1 MAMNAVNA
9 LDTQLRDSKRLAEQR
24 AHEPSM
30 EEILASIRRIIAD
43 DDVLPLTRPAPE
55 VKAAAPAPP
64 PVKAETPVAAP
75 PPRLRLAP
83 ITPLVF
89 PPDELISPPPV
100 AQAEA
105 AEPGVPL
112 ADVAA
117 APIELP
123 PQPVALTVIEPDQNP
138 EPETPMA
145 HEARAV
151 FETHAAFED
160 EAQPI
165 LSARTDESVATSLNA
180 LASSVF
186 LQQTGMIE
194 ESIKDMLRPLLKTWL
209 DDNLPVIVERLVRI
223 EIERVAR
230 GGR

>member
-43 DDVLPLTRPAPE
+43 DDVLPLTRPATE
-55 VKAAAPAPP
+55 TKAAAPAPP
-64 PVKAETPVAAP
+64 PAKAETPVAAP
-75 PPRLRLAP
+75 PPKLRLAP
-83 ITPLVF
+83 IAPPVF
-89 PPDELISPPPV
+89 PPDEPISPPPV
-100 AQAEA
+100 ARAEA
-105 AEPGVPL
+105 AEPSAPV
-112 ADVAA
+112 AEVAA
-117 APIELP
+117 APIEM
-123 PQPVALTVIEPDQNP
+123 PQVPVALTSPEPDQNP
-138 EPETPMA
+138 EPETPME
-145 HEARAV
+145 HEAEAG
-151 FETHAAFED
+151 FETHAAFKD
-160 EAQPI
+160 ETQPI
-165 LSARTDESVATSLNA
+165 LSARTDESIATSLHA

-194 ESIKDMLRPLLKTWL
+194 ESIKDMLRPMLKTWL